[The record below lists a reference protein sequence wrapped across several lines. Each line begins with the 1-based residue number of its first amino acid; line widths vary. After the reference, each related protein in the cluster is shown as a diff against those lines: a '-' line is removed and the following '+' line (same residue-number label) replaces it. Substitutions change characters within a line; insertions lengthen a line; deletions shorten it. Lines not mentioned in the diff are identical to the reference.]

1 MKVGQLKYID
11 SMQFMNSSLAS
22 LTKNLGDNHPI
33 TSQYFKK
40 LDYTE
45 KQLALVYRK
54 GVYPYDY
61 IDSHDR
67 FQETELP
74 PFMNFIVLLKVR
86 SHKMTTNMPRKYER
100 NSDVKI

>member
-1 MKVGQLKYID
+1 
-11 SMQFMNSSLAS
+11 
-22 LTKNLGDNHPI
+22 
-33 TSQYFKK
+33 
-40 LDYTE
+40 

-74 PFMNFIVLLKVR
+74 PIHEFYSTLK
-86 SHKMTTNMPRKYER
+86 
-100 NSDVKI
+100 

>member
-1 MKVGQLKYID
+1 

-33 TSQYFKK
+33 TSQYFKNI
-40 LDYTE
+40 DYTE

-67 FQETELP
+67 FQEIELLP
-74 PFMNFIVLLKVR
+74 IHEFYSTLK
-86 SHKMTTNMPRKYER
+86 
-100 NSDVKI
+100 